1 MTSANVNVTAVEVR
15 PLGGTNQNGL
25 KLGFIDSATKANAAD
40 TFTVTNAKEIAWC
53 NLTNDTSGAADPATT
68 ISANVITLSVG
79 TGATSGLVL
88 YK

>member
-1 MTSANVNVTAVEVR
+1 MADVKVTAIEVR
-15 PLGGTNQNGL
+15 PLGGTGKNDA
-25 KLGFIDSATKANAAD
+25 KLGFIDSAVKANAND
-40 TFTVTNAKEIAWC
+40 TFTVTNAKAVIWC
-53 NLTNDTSGAADPATT
+53 SLTNDTSGALDPATT